1 MSVKDNVQR
10 EANSASEKLREAKDT
25 AAGEIQGLAGKAQDA
40 ASHYVDEGRQVA
52 AGHLTTFA
60 DAVRKASDELAE
72 KDQGVAA
79 RLVTEAADGLE
90 KVANSVSGASVDEM
104 MSSVN
109 AFARQNP
116 GAFVIGSVLA
126 GIALGRFAK
135 ASAERPHGHGELPAP
150 RGTGS
155 GTYRGPSGSTG
166 SSDMNYP
173 GATRGTTYPTGNRPG
188 AAPSSPAGSRGAG
201 TSGSGSSST
210 GTPGSAGSA
219 NKAGGNTA
227 QRVGPASTTPT
238 NR

>member
-25 AAGEIQGLAGKAQDA
+25 ATSEVQGLAGKAQDA
-40 ASHYVDEGRQVA
+40 ASHYVDEGRQAA

-90 KVANSVSGASVDEM
+90 KVANSISGASVDEM

-109 AFARQNP
+109 TFARQNP

-155 GTYRGPSGSTG
+155 GSFRGQTG

-173 GATRGTTYPTGNRPG
+173 GATRGTTYPTDSRPG
-188 AAPSSPAGSRGAG
+188 ASQTPSAASRGMG
-201 TSGSGSSST
+201 SSGSGSSST